1 MIWWLLRKGPTRS
14 HSELG
19 RETFLRQ
26 WYFGLSRGR
35 VGNCQIFPNP
45 NTPYSIPSFQKNK
58 PSARKVFF
66 VSIPNIITA
75 KPETLIPQGM
85 RKV

>member
-35 VGNCQIFPNP
+35 VGNCQIFLNP
-45 NTPYSIPSFQKNK
+45 IYTPYPLPLLSISL
-58 PSARKVFF
+58 SLATARV
-66 VSIPNIITA
+66 
-75 KPETLIPQGM
+75 
-85 RKV
+85 

>member
-1 MIWWLLRKGPTRS
+1 MNWWLLRRGTTRS

-19 RETFLRQ
+19 RETCPRQ

-35 VGNCQIFPNP
+35 VGNCQFFHNPIHSLSLLLFYNNLPN
-45 NTPYSIPSFQKNK
+45 QGG
-58 PSARKVFF
+58 FF

-75 KPETLIPQGM
+75 KPETLTPQQ
-85 RKV
+85 RKYF